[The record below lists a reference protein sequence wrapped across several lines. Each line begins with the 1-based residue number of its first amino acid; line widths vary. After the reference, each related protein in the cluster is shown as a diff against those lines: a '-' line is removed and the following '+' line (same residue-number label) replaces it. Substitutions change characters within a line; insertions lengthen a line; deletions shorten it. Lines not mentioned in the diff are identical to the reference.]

1 MNTLKILI
9 FVFDMNT
16 LKSLVCVCEMNSMKI
31 LVSGLWYE
39 YFENSGL
46 HLHWLYFEIYV

>member
-1 MNTLKILI
+1 
-9 FVFDMNT
+9 MNT

-46 HLHWLYFEIYV
+46 CLWYEYFENSGLHLHWLYFEIYV